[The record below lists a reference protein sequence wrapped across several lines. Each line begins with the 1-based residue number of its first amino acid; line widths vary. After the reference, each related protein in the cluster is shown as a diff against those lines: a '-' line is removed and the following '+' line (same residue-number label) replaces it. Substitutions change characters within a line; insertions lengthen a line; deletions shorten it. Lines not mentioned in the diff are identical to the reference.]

1 VMGCGAASGG
11 NFRTDHA
18 GTSPGKSDGPAPDIV
33 TLPNSQLVGL
43 CARTIRSIAPEALK
57 MRVWMAARG
66 GRWKAC
72 AAGKLS
78 GMTSLA
84 RKDDARVDNE

>member
-1 VMGCGAASGG
+1 MGCGAASGG

-33 TLPNSQLVGL
+33 TLPDSQLVEVS
-43 CARTIRSIAPEALK
+43 ARTSRLNAPEALR
-57 MRVWMAARG
+57 MRVRMAVRG
-66 GRWKAC
+66 GRSKAC
-72 AAGKLS
+72 AMGKLS

-84 RKDDARVDNE
+84 RKDGARVDNE